1 MCFIAL
7 CGICSSDTD
16 IALLYELAI
25 FSFPVWFCSLCV
37 FCFSDVLISGN
48 WSDAAALLRHYEHYF
63 FLEKHVCAIAHREI
77 ISIFLTYLS

>member
-1 MCFIAL
+1 MNL
-7 CGICSSDTD
+7 R
-16 IALLYELAI
+16 
-25 FSFPVWFCSLCV
+25 FSVVQFGFVHLSCV
-37 FCFSDVLISGN
+37 FCFSDVLIYGN